1 MLKVTDAYEFVH
13 RKITRNKVLMEIY
26 KLYEDLLE
34 CEIILKSELQSF
46 YKNQQNELRLM
57 NDIELL
63 QTTEY
68 TLERESKINSMM
80 PHIGIFKLSQASID
94 IKHKIV
100 DIKNMINEKRNI
112 MNNIQELIP
121 IEGIATNYQLSLLKK
136 VI

>member
-1 MLKVTDAYEFVH
+1 MLKVSDAYEIVH

-26 KLYEDLLE
+26 KLYEELLG
-34 CEIILKSELQSF
+34 CEIILKNEMQSF
-46 YKNQQNELRLM
+46 YKHQQNELCLM

-68 TLERESKINSMM
+68 TLERENIINNMM
-80 PHIGIFKLSQASID
+80 PTIGIFKPSTALIE

-100 DIKNMINEKRNI
+100 DIKNMINEKKNI

-121 IEGIATNYQLSLLKK
+121 IKGIATNYQLSLSK
-136 VI
+136 VL

>member
-68 TLERESKINSMM
+68 TLERENTINNMTPS
-80 PHIGIFKLSQASID
+80 IGIFKLSPASID

-100 DIKNMINEKRNI
+100 DIKNMINEKINI

-121 IEGIATNYQLSLLKK
+121 IEGVATNYQLSLLKK
-136 VI
+136 

>member
-68 TLERESKINSMM
+68 TLERENTINNIM
-80 PHIGIFKLSQASID
+80 PTIGIFKLSSSSID

-100 DIKNMINEKRNI
+100 DIKNMINEKINI

-136 VI
+136 

>member
-80 PHIGIFKLSQASID
+80 PNIGIFKLSPASID

-100 DIKNMINEKRNI
+100 DIKNMINEKINI

-121 IEGIATNYQLSLLKK
+121 IEGVATNYQLSLLKK
-136 VI
+136 